1 MVQSDGGENDVSG
14 RPTIVFGLDGA
25 CFDLIQPWLDDSALP
40 TLKSLIEQGEQS
52 GLDSCV
58 PATTPPAWTSLTT
71 GVNPGKHGV
80 FGFYERERS
89 RYDVS
94 PVSDA
99 SVHARRLWDYMS
111 AHDYTSLVVNVPV
124 THPARELD
132 GALVP
137 GYLAPDDPMTFPETL
152 LEDVGQSEYRVYA
165 ESEAADVSEAQL
177 LEEWL
182 ALTESRRRLAL
193 GLMDRYDWDLLFLEF
208 QKTDGA
214 VHKFDD
220 RAKVRQIFERV
231 DDCMA
236 AVLDAVDRE
245 PNVVVVSDH
254 GIGQAKEWSVALNT
268 WLVEEGYAETTVG
281 EDRKPSWLD
290 QAAGAVDGAGEDGP
304 ENDGEPSA
312 ASRIFETLAAAG
324 LTKQR
329 IERTLTSVGLYD
341 LVVRLA
347 PEGLGEGM
355 RGEIID
361 KPASEAFYDGIGFSG
376 VDVGVVLN
384 SQTFYDQGIV
394 TAAEYETVRDELID
408 ALESLEGPNGHRPF
422 TRVQRREEVYEGLR
436 TEYAPDIVLKQA
448 DDYVIGSQY
457 PRGKTF
463 IPADEGRIDHTRTGL
478 LVAAG
483 PDIESG
489 WTLDRTPSI
498 LDVTPTLLH
507 LFEVPLAEQ
516 FDGAPLDLLDVEH
529 EPRVGDY
536 EPFEPAAVHEVSAD
550 EEAALEERL
559 KSMGYLE

>member
-1 MVQSDGGENDVSG
+1 MGENGVSE

-25 CFDLIQPWLDDSALP
+25 SFDLIQPWLDDGSLP
-40 TLKSLIEQGEQS
+40 TLNGLIERGGRS

-80 FGFYERERS
+80 FGFYERQRS
-89 RYDVS
+89 GYDIS

-99 SVHARRLWDYMS
+99 SVHARRLWDYTS
-111 AHDYTSLVVNVPV
+111 AHDRTSLVVNVPV

-137 GYLAPDDPMTFPETL
+137 GYLAPDEPTTFPGTL
-152 LEDVGQSEYRVYA
+152 LEDIGQSEYRVYA
-165 ESEAADVSEAQL
+165 ESEAADVSEGQL

-182 ALTESRRRLAL
+182 ALTESRRDLTL
-193 GLMDRYDWDLLFLEF
+193 DLMDEYDWDLLFLEF

-236 AVLDAVDRE
+236 TVLDAVDQK
-245 PNVVVVSDH
+245 PNVFVVSDH
-254 GIGQAKEWSVALNT
+254 GIGQVKEWSVALNT
-268 WLVEEGYAETTVG
+268 WLVEAGYAETTVG
-281 EDRKPSWLD
+281 EDQKPSWLD
-290 QAAGAVDGAGEDGP
+290 QAAGADDGAGEDGP
-304 ENDGEPSA
+304 EDEGEMSA
-312 ASRIFETLAAAG
+312 ASRVLDTLAAAG

-329 IERTLTSVGLYD
+329 IERALTSVGLYD

-355 RGEIID
+355 GEEIID
-361 KPASEAFYDGIGFSG
+361 KPASEAFYEGMGFSG

-384 SQTFYDQGIV
+384 SETFYDHGIV
-394 TAAEYETVRDELID
+394 SAAQYETVRDELID
-408 ALESLEGPNGHRPF
+408 ALESLEGPDGQRPF
-422 TRVQRREEVYEGLR
+422 TQVQPRAEVYEGPR
-436 TEYAPDIVLKQA
+436 TEYAPDIILEQA

-489 WTLDRTPSI
+489 WALDRTPSI

-507 LFEVPLAEQ
+507 LFDVPLAEQ
-516 FDGAPLDLLDVEH
+516 FDGSPLDMLDVGH
-529 EPRVGDY
+529 KPRVGDY